1 MIRTGVFGGSFNP
14 IHKGHLAVATSAVNQ
29 NLVDETWI
37 LVSPHNPLKVH
48 DHLLDDVFRLKL
60 AQLAT

>member
-37 LVSPHNPLKVH
+37 P
-48 DHLLDDVFRLKL
+48 
-60 AQLAT
+60 